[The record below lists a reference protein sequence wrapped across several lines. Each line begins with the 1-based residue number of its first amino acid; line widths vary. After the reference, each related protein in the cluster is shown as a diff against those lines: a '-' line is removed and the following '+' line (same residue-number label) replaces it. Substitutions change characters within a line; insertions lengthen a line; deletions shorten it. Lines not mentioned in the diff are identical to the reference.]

1 MAAQVLF
8 FQCFFQ
14 KKTRT
19 LMPLSSFY
27 WQKQN
32 VLSAKEGALAT
43 AMEVALKN

>member
-1 MAAQVLF
+1 MTAQVLF
-8 FQCFFQ
+8 FQCFFP
-14 KKTRT
+14 KKTCT

-43 AMEVALKN
+43 AMEAALKN